1 MNKSSFT
8 LRDRLFSFAIW
19 ETLIWNN
26 FIFAAFYTIYQSSLL
41 KYIKDPQW
49 KAFMQRYNPYL
60 IELEMMLNQL
70 DRQGVTVYPP
80 RPLIFNALN
89 LTPLKKVI
97 FNDVHMFISIDFMYM
112 MKIFYLTSFVALN
125 NDVTAILRRS
135 TPNIIR
141 IERVQ
146 LLDD

>member
-1 MNKSSFT
+1 
-8 LRDRLFSFAIW
+8 
-19 ETLIWNN
+19 
-26 FIFAAFYTIYQSSLL
+26 
-41 KYIKDPQW
+41 
-49 KAFMQRYNPYL
+49 MQRYNPYL

-89 LTPLKKVI
+89 LTPLEKVI

-112 MKIFYLTSFVALN
+112 MKIFYLASFVALN
-125 NDVTAILRRS
+125 NDVTAILRMS